1 MEKLET
7 RAIQQRLFAMATTVD
22 SICHKH
28 GIPIYMILGTLLG
41 AVRHKGFIPWD
52 DDMDFAVP
60 YQYYQELISVL
71 NKELPDGMRLLTY
84 DKSESYQVP
93 WIKIEDTATKIMDKA
108 LNVGEDKMPG
118 LNIDIFPLVSCQ
130 KENSLHTIRKIQRWI
145 RVKGMV
151 YDKAYGTASMVKNG
165 LKRVMAAVFPV
176 SPKGISDRIMR
187 LTDTIVPG
195 DFYVIPM
202 EPNYRIHYFPRIW
215 FEPLTR
221 YDFED
226 GSFYGIAQYDSYLK
240 MIYNNY
246 MELPPEN
253 KRRTHLF
260 DAYMRQSKV

>member
-1 MEKLET
+1 
-7 RAIQQRLFAMATTVD
+7 
-22 SICHKH
+22 
-28 GIPIYMILGTLLG
+28 
-41 AVRHKGFIPWD
+41 
-52 DDMDFAVP
+52 MD
-60 YQYYQELISVL
+60 
-71 NKELPDGMRLLTY
+71 R
-84 DKSESYQVP
+84 
-93 WIKIEDTATKIMDKA
+93 A

-145 RVKGMV
+145 RIKRMV
-151 YDKAYGTASMVKNG
+151 YAKANGTASMVKNG

-176 SPKGISDRIMR
+176 SPKRISDRIMR

-226 GSFYGIAQYDSYLK
+226 GSFYGITQYDSYLK

-246 MELPPEN
+246 MEIPPEN
-253 KRRTHLF
+253 KRRTHLL
-260 DAYMRQSKV
+260 DAYMR